1 MKKIT
6 EILKKSYKTRVLFTV
21 YACVFIPTIILCVVI
36 AGFTISGYKND
47 LNTIEQDFI
56 RMQRNEIENYM
67 NEVSDKMTYLIAYD
81 ELSNVLAGNKNQT
94 FEAAYA
100 NSKRLTSSLDAV
112 FWSFSFKDSRLEIYT
127 ENENVYESKYI
138 KKLTTEAKKQFEN
151 VTDENKIYTFFSDKD
166 GERRFDMVRKYSF
179 FDKNHYIIKISVNA
193 DKLFENPNYGK
204 ENFAVVCDTDN
215 ETVIPLGTSEKQ
227 KAKDAYARFEKGRHT
242 DYRVIKTD
250 DIFEKY
256 VVYSFVNV
264 KNLKERVFF
273 TASLY
278 ICLLILASVCT
289 SILVNRI
296 VDKLT
301 SRLTEIVDGII
312 SGDPAFSNSE
322 LSEAYD
328 EFDIIQFKL
337 DDFKKKL
344 IAENDKIIKLEL
356 HELGNKISP
365 HFLYNILGA
374 VKSNIDDWATKS
386 TIEYLIGYY
395 RKAFHQSSA
404 LISVKEETE
413 NIKLYMTLLQYAY
426 GKDLMFNICAD
437 EIDSES
443 LILSKVIQPLL
454 ENAFIHGINQCADIY
469 GEIQVKIFIS
479 DANTVIE
486 VWDNALAADFEK
498 INAVLN
504 DYESKNSALK
514 IINKRLKLYCGE
526 KYGLTY
532 FEKNGFTVAH
542 LEMPYN
548 LTEETK

>member
-1 MKKIT
+1 MKKIA

-81 ELSNVLAGNKNQT
+81 ELSNVFAGNKNQT
-94 FEAAYA
+94 FEAVYA

-138 KKLTTEAKKQFEN
+138 KKLTADAKKQFEN

-166 GERRFDMVRKYSF
+166 GERHFDMVRKYSF

-227 KAKDAYARFEKGRHT
+227 RVKEAYARFEKGRHT

-273 TASLY
+273 TALLY

-356 HELGNKISP
+356 HELGNRVSP

-374 VKSNIDDWATKS
+374 VKANIADRMTKS

-395 RKAFHQSSA
+395 RKAFHQSGM
-404 LISVKEETE
+404 LISVKEEIE
-413 NIKLYMTLLQYAY
+413 NVRLYIQLLKYAY
-426 GKDLMFNICAD
+426 GKDFLFKEYISDIEPDCH
-437 EIDSES
+437 
-443 LILSKVIQPLL
+443 ILSGVLQPLT
-454 ENAFIHGINQCADIY
+454 ENAFIHGINCCEDIY
-469 GEIQVKIFIS
+469 GEIVLKIFKDGNNLVAEIC
-479 DANTVIE
+479 
-486 VWDNALAADFEK
+486 DNALVADLNK
-498 INAVLN
+498 IDAVLTDFKN
-504 DYESKNSALK
+504 LNSALK
-514 IINKRLKLYCGE
+514 IINRRIKIYYGE
-526 KYGLTY
+526 KYGIKY
-532 FEKNGFTVAH
+532 FEKNGYTVAH
-542 LEMPYN
+542 LEMPYTN
-548 LTEETK
+548 MEEK